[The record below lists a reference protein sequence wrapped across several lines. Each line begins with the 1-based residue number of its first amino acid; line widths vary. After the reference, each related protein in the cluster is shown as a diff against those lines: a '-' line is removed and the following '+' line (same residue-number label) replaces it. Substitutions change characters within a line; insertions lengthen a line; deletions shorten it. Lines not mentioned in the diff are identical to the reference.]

1 MGNQEIGKGSWKGSA
16 KNPLQKAKSANRGVS
31 RNSKNFSSSKSH
43 HDSLKGNRGN
53 R

>member
-1 MGNQEIGKGSWKGSA
+1 MDNQGKGKNAWKGSA
-16 KNPLQKAKSANRGVS
+16 KNPLQKAKSATRGVS
-31 RNSKNFSSSKSH
+31 KNSKNFSSTKSH

>member
-1 MGNQEIGKGSWKGSA
+1 MGNQGKGKGAWKGSA
-16 KNPLQKAKSANRGVS
+16 KNPLQKAKSATRGLGK
-31 RNSKNFSSSKSH
+31 NSKNFSSSKSH